1 MKHLIYIILLF
12 FISCKPMITSNLV
25 SREMTAEKLLG
36 NPKYQGI
43 CYGGY
48 RTNSRDI
55 EPNVSEVK
63 EDLKILAALD
73 IKIIRTYNLHRE
85 EIVNVLKAI
94 TELKKEN
101 PKFEMYVMLGVWIDC
116 KNAWTEIA
124 PIHDEESQRN
134 AIEIQKAVELSNQYP
149 EIIKIISVGNE
160 AMVKWATSYYVT
172 PAIILKWVN
181 HLQELKKSEQLPK
194 NLWITSSDNYLSWG
208 GGEKQYHTEDLNSLI
223 KAVDYISLHSYPIH
237 DERYFPEIWGI
248 KENEANL
255 SDKMKIDAAMLRAR
269 DYAISQYNGVVKY
282 MKSIGVDKPVHIG
295 ETGWTT
301 TDNVYYGDK
310 GSKAADEYKA
320 AQYYELMREWSN
332 KEKITCFYFEAFDE
346 NWKDSANPLGSEN
359 HFGLINLQSQAK
371 YALWKNVDNG
381 TFKGLTRNGKPITKS
396 YNGDVNELWL
406 DVKIPNSILKN

>member
-1 MKHLIYIILLF
+1 
-12 FISCKPMITSNLV
+12 MITSNLV

-36 NPKYQGI
+36 NPKYQAI

-48 RTNSRDI
+48 RTNSRDN

-124 PIHDEESQRN
+124 PIHNEESQRN
-134 AIEIQKAVELSNQYP
+134 TIEIQKAVELSNQYP

-208 GGEKQYHTEDLNSLI
+208 GGEEQYHTEDLNSLI

-255 SDKMKIDAAMLRAR
+255 SDKMKIDATMLRAR

-282 MKSIGVDKPVHIG
+282 MKSIGLDKPVHIG

-301 TDNVYYGDK
+301 IDNIYYGDK

-396 YNGDVNELWL
+396 YNGNVNELWL

>member
-1 MKHLIYIILLF
+1 
-12 FISCKPMITSNLV
+12 MITSNLV

-124 PIHDEESQRN
+124 PIHDEESERN
-134 AIEIQKAVELSNQYP
+134 AIEIKEAVRLTNKYP

-172 PAIILKWVN
+172 PSIILKWVN
-181 HLQELKKSEQLPK
+181 HLQELKKTKQLPK

-208 GGEKQYHTEDLNSLI
+208 GGDEQYHTEDLNRLI

-248 KENEANL
+248 KENETNL

-269 DYAISQYNGVVKY
+269 DYAISQYNGVIKY
-282 MKSIGVDKPVHIG
+282 MKSIGVDKPVQIG

-301 TDNVYYGDK
+301 IDNLYYGDK

-320 AQYYELMREWSN
+320 AQYYKLMREWSN

-359 HFGLINLQSQAK
+359 HFGLINLKNQAK
-371 YALWKNVDNG
+371 FALWDKVDQGIFN
-381 TFKGLTRNGKPITKS
+381 GLTRNGKPIVKT
-396 YNGDVNELWL
+396 YNGDENALWQ
-406 DVKIPNSILKN
+406 DVKVPNTILKN

>member
-1 MKHLIYIILLF
+1 M
-12 FISCKPMITSNLV
+12 SCKPTITSNLV

-134 AIEIQKAVELSNQYP
+134 TIEIQKAVELSNQYP

-208 GGEKQYHTEDLNSLI
+208 GGEEQYHTEDLNSLI

-237 DERYFPEIWGI
+237 DERYFPEIWEI
-248 KENEANL
+248 KENETNL

-269 DYAISQYNGVVKY
+269 DYAISQYNGVVNY

-301 TDNVYYGDK
+301 IDNIYYGDK

-320 AQYYELMREWSN
+320 AQYYKLMREWSN

>member
-1 MKHLIYIILLF
+1 M
-12 FISCKPMITSNLV
+12 SCKPTITSNLV

-101 PKFEMYVMLGVWIDC
+101 PKFEMYMMLGVWIDC

-134 AIEIQKAVELSNQYP
+134 TIEIQKAVELSNQYP

-181 HLQELKKSEQLPK
+181 HLQELKKTEQLPK

-208 GGEKQYHTEDLNSLI
+208 GGEEQYHTEDLNSLI

-248 KENEANL
+248 KENETNL
-255 SDKMKIDAAMLRAR
+255 SDKMKIDAAMLRSR

-282 MKSIGVDKPVHIG
+282 MKSIGVDKTVHIG

-301 TDNVYYGDK
+301 IDNIYYGDK

-320 AQYYELMREWSN
+320 AQYYKLMREWSN

-359 HFGLINLQSQAK
+359 HFGLFNLQNQAK
-371 YALWKNVDNG
+371 FALWDKVD
-381 TFKGLTRNGKPITKS
+381 KGIFNDLTRNGKPITKT
-396 YNGDVNELWL
+396 YNGEENALWL
-406 DVKIPNSILKN
+406 DVKVPRLSKQN

>member
-1 MKHLIYIILLF
+1 
-12 FISCKPMITSNLV
+12 
-25 SREMTAEKLLG
+25 
-36 NPKYQGI
+36 
-43 CYGGY
+43 
-48 RTNSRDI
+48 
-55 EPNVSEVK
+55 
-63 EDLKILAALD
+63 
-73 IKIIRTYNLHRE
+73 
-85 EIVNVLKAI
+85 
-94 TELKKEN
+94 
-101 PKFEMYVMLGVWIDC
+101 
-116 KNAWTEIA
+116 
-124 PIHDEESQRN
+124 
-134 AIEIQKAVELSNQYP
+134 
-149 EIIKIISVGNE
+149 
-160 AMVKWATSYYVT
+160 
-172 PAIILKWVN
+172 
-181 HLQELKKSEQLPK
+181 
-194 NLWITSSDNYLSWG
+194 
-208 GGEKQYHTEDLNSLI
+208 
-223 KAVDYISLHSYPIH
+223 
-237 DERYFPEIWGI
+237 
-248 KENEANL
+248 
-255 SDKMKIDAAMLRAR
+255 MKIDAAMLRAR

>member
-1 MKHLIYIILLF
+1 M
-12 FISCKPMITSNLV
+12 SCKPTITSNLV

-101 PKFEMYVMLGVWIDC
+101 PKFEMYMMLGVWIDC

-134 AIEIQKAVELSNQYP
+134 TIEIQKAVELSNQYP

-181 HLQELKKSEQLPK
+181 HLQELKKTEQLPK

-208 GGEKQYHTEDLNSLI
+208 GGEEQYHTEDLNSLI

-248 KENEANL
+248 KENETNL

-301 TDNVYYGDK
+301 IDNLYYGEK

-320 AQYYELMREWSN
+320 AQYYKLMREWSN

-359 HFGLINLQSQAK
+359 HFGLFNLQNQAK
-371 YALWKNVDNG
+371 FALWDKVDKGIFN
-381 TFKGLTRNGKPITKS
+381 GLTRNGKPITKT
-396 YNGDVNELWL
+396 YNGDENALWQ
-406 DVKIPNSILKN
+406 DVKVPRLIKQN